1 MNFDEKT
8 AQELAKCIVL
18 RCFRNTE
25 LENLHA
31 GIIPHSETGDYSDV
45 YVVTPAGKI
54 AWSEVSRISNDEI
67 KILMQEVVNKTYSF
81 LMNMGDDDFLEKSL
95 KYSQRRTHSW
105 DKPKFVENLAQWK
118 NC

>member
-1 MNFDEKT
+1 MLKFDKKT
-8 AQELAKCIVL
+8 AQEIAKCIVL

-54 AWSEVSRISNDEI
+54 AWNEVSKISNDDM
-67 KILMQEVVNKTYSF
+67 KKLMQETVNKTYSF
-81 LMNMGDDDFLEKSL
+81 LMSMGDEAFIEKSL
-95 KYSQRRTHSW
+95 KYSMPFTNNW
-105 DKPKFVENLAQWK
+105 DRPERVEKF
-118 NC
+118 